1 MNLSPHFTEEEL
13 TITQVRGIDNTPP
26 AGPLLHLQDAAN
38 GMEQVRSLLGNRPIT
53 VNSGYRS
60 PIVNRIVGGSPTS
73 AHMDGYAID
82 FICPAFGTPEDICRA
97 IERSN
102 IDFDQLLF
110 EQTWVHIS
118 FAPAMRRQVLTKQ
131 GSGFVAGLP
140 PTKEKTT

>member
-1 MNLSPHFTEEEL
+1 MKLSAHFTEEEL
-13 TITQVRGIDNTPP
+13 TITQVRGVDNTPP
-26 AGPLLHLQDAAN
+26 AGPLLHLEDAAKR
-38 GMEQVRSLLGNRPIT
+38 MEAVRALLGNVPII

-60 PIVNRIVGGSPTS
+60 PIVNRIVGGSKTS

-110 EQTWVHIS
+110 EQTWVHLS

-131 GSGFVAGLP
+131 GGGFVAGLP
-140 PTKEKTT
+140 PKEETA